1 MSPEA
6 YLEYSNSIN
15 RMLYRQVG
23 QLMARETI
31 VKFANKHKDMPT
43 DLKTSWM
50 NFFKLYSQQALGFP
64 SIIPS
69 QMYEDKNMNI
79 KGTLY
84 SAFAD
89 NMVAQ
94 RFDKIAK
101 KLNLVGKDL
110 PPELK
115 DLGRI
120 DAQTV
125 INIGNAEAK
134 YSLATLL
141 AHPKSSIGN
150 YIGGSTLTVINA
162 GWNNFRK
169 AKDLDFLRRNIDSK
183 FKTWDDVNNW
193 VRELGIIEEFIIR
206 EVGANP
212 KLTGQKWNSFLR
224 DFKQSIKK
232 DPDLPDVKM
241 RDLMKRH
248 GFTQSMMDIAGKFM
262 FEKEKK
268 PRRKKATKSKQ

>member
-1 MSPEA
+1 
-6 YLEYSNSIN
+6 
-15 RMLYRQVG
+15 
-23 QLMARETI
+23 
-31 VKFANKHKDMPT
+31 
-43 DLKTSWM
+43 M
-50 NFFKLYSQQALGFP
+50 NFFKLYSQQSLGFP
-64 SIIPS
+64 AVIPS
-69 QMYEDKNMNI
+69 QLFENKNMNI

-141 AHPKSSIGN
+141 AHPKSSVGN
-150 YIGGSTLTVINA
+150 YLGGSTLTVVNA

-169 AKDLDFLRRNIDSK
+169 AKDLDFLRRNIDGNLQ
-183 FKTWDDVNNW
+183 F
-193 VRELGIIEEFIIR
+193 
-206 EVGANP
+206 
-212 KLTGQKWNSFLR
+212 
-224 DFKQSIKK
+224 
-232 DPDLPDVKM
+232 
-241 RDLMKRH
+241 
-248 GFTQSMMDIAGKFM
+248 
-262 FEKEKK
+262 
-268 PRRKKATKSKQ
+268 